1 MQGSER
7 RRCPLLLPGLVG
19 AALLLSGCDVI
30 GDEPLSE
37 PYRFLAI
44 DFSDNMVVCR
54 STPGGGCVG
63 EYLPRPTVFAAGAN
77 ARYVVIARR
86 LANANGQNTNLG
98 VTEYYYVVRRA
109 ADDFQRQEDLT
120 GPLTRAEFDAAT
132 KRLNLPG
139 FSRVFR
145 NLQ

>member
-1 MQGSER
+1 MSGSELQR
-7 RRCPLLLPGLVG
+7 TALFLPGLAA
-19 AALLLSGCDVI
+19 AALLLAGCDVV
-30 GDEPLSE
+30 GDEVLSE

-44 DFSDNMVVCR
+44 DSSANMIICR

-77 ARYVVIARR
+77 AKYVVIARHP
-86 LANANGQNTNLG
+86 ADANGQNTNRA
-98 VTEYYYVVRRA
+98 VTEYYFVVRRP
-109 ADDFQRQEDLT
+109 ADDFQRQEDVT

-139 FSRVFR
+139 FSRVYR
-145 NLQ
+145 GLE